1 MLNTALSS
9 AQTNTLDRV
18 APLLVVKIGGGAGV
32 NMAACADDL
41 ARIAQ
46 RGEVRLV
53 LVHGVSDALNRLCE
67 SRGVPVRTLTS
78 PSGHSSRY
86 TDAETRDLFVEAA
99 EQVNAQWVDLLRE
112 RGVKAIGLTGEYAPL
127 TGQRKDAVRA
137 VVDGRVRIVRD
148 DYTGTI
154 SGVEADAVQRV
165 IDSAAIPVI
174 PPLAASPDGLL
185 NIDGD
190 RAAAAVAAALTA
202 PDQTEASLLILSNVR
217 GLYRDPQ
224 DETSLMTRIGR
235 DQLSQAE
242 AWAEGRMKRKVLGAS
257 EALDGGVRRVIIA
270 DGRVSDPVSRAL
282 DGAGTHFEAQR

>member
-9 AQTNTLDRV
+9 TQTNTLDRV
-18 APLLVVKIGGGAGV
+18 VPLLVVKIGGGAGV
-32 NMAACADDL
+32 NLTACADDL
-41 ARIAQ
+41 ARIA
-46 RGEVRLV
+46 RGGTHRLV

-67 SRGVPVRTLTS
+67 SRGVPVRTLIS

-112 RGVKAIGLTGEYAPL
+112 RGLNPIGLTGASVPL

-137 VVDGRVRIVRD
+137 VVDGRVRIIRD

-154 SGVEADAVQRV
+154 SGVDAEAVQRV
-165 IDSAAIPVI
+165 IDSGLIPVI
-174 PPLAASPDGLL
+174 PPLAASADGLL

-190 RAAAAVAAALTA
+190 RAAAALAASMAS
-202 PDQTEASLLILSNVR
+202 PDQAEISLLILSNVR
-217 GLYRDPQ
+217 GLYRDHR
-224 DETSLMTRIGR
+224 DESSLMSCIGR

-270 DGRVSDPVSRAL
+270 DGRVTAPISRAL